1 MEGRRRWLRLSAGLK
16 ELLPGHWR
24 ISSFEPRNIGCVL
37 PGTFKW
43 RIYLPPRM
51 CDTACWQSKS
61 LSAVLIID
69 LAWPESQLHPCAT
82 VPGVP
87 HPLSHKFTSSQLA
100 TAAITMR
107 RPLSLSLP
115 RQSQAAYRCY
125 SLHLEVYAARDIVI
139 SVGFKHGTHTVG
151 VYLVQSTT
159 DTAWS
164 QLSNGTHIFTC
175 T

>member
-43 RIYLPPRM
+43 RIYLLGCVIQRVGNQRAYLL
-51 CDTACWQSKS
+51 C
-61 LSAVLIID
+61 LLLIWLGQKASST
-69 LAWPESQLHPCAT
+69 LARPYPAYRIRYH
-82 VPGVP
+82 
-87 HPLSHKFTSSQLA
+87 TSSQVHNWQLLPSPCDA
-100 TAAITMR
+100 
-107 RPLSLSLP
+107 PSLSLP